1 MLCLGWFRWCCRFS
15 VLRLHGGFGLLV
27 KCVCGHD
34 AELFWAGR
42 VECVDCYLWRV
53 KRR

>member
-1 MLCLGWFRWCCRFS
+1 M
-15 VLRLHGGFGLLV
+15 VV
-27 KCVCGHD
+27 KSVCGQD
-34 AELFWAGR
+34 AELFEVGR